1 MRRTLAVLATFALAL
16 VVTAC
21 GDDGGDSADPACQP
35 VTSSFEVG
43 AQDKL
48 RFDAD
53 SYEADAGCIE
63 VTYLNEGNVP
73 HTLLVKDHKGFK
85 LSVGR
90 SDTGTIELPAGTYE
104 LYCDIAGHES
114 AGMKAEL
121 TVS

>member
-21 GDDGGDSADPACQP
+21 GDDGDDSSVSSCQP

-63 VTYLNEGNVP
+63 VTYVNEGNVP

-85 LSVGR
+85 LSVGK